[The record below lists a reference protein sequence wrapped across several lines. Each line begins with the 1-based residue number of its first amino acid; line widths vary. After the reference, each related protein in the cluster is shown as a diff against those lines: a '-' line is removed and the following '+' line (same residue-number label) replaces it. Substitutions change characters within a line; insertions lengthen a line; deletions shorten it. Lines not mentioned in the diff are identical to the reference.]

1 MDYTKF
7 FDTGFPIKNRDNSGK
22 FKRATISGFGLNF
35 ISKNVT
41 VKTEK
46 VVKKLL
52 FQFISFCDG

>member
-22 FKRATISGFGLNF
+22 FKRATISGFSLNF

-41 VKTEK
+41 VKIEK
-46 VVKKLL
+46 VV
-52 FQFISFCDG
+52 